1 MYQSIESIRQQDD
14 WDFEV
19 VMYPYKTGAK
29 DSTLRRAEYEY
40 LKKMT
45 RQLSARRT
53 ADEFETAAKG
63 FAEMVNDHSALE
75 SAMVWMKRS
84 IELFE
89 TPENLT
95 TYAKLLFKTGDK
107 LKAVE
112 TQEKAIEVAK
122 LNAQDTKTLMEELE
136 KMR

>member
-1 MYQSIESIRQQDD
+1 
-14 WDFEV
+14 
-19 VMYPYKTGAK
+19 
-29 DSTLRRAEYEY
+29 
-40 LKKMT
+40 
-45 RQLSARRT
+45 
-53 ADEFETAAKG
+53 
-63 FAEMVNDHSALE
+63 MVNDHSALE

-95 TYAKLLFKTGDK
+95 TYAKLLLKTGDK

-136 KMR
+136 KMK